1 MKVGYVEVGMKP
13 RIAEVEQDEDGSY
26 LHGLQSLVGGN
37 IEQFPVLY
45 GDQPVLYVNEDGI
58 GLGLEPNGVVYAT
71 RQMEEQGYLSQ
82 LDFGKVCEEGQFY
95 SVLFGPIVAVS
106 YDEEGQAR
114 DISESE
120 FGKVMAD
127 FGRGTGMGR
136 CMEALE
142 ACIAIQEGGEPGY
155 KPGWEWKYAPEGQEP
170 VFDGE
175 AVMSAEP
182 VDGYV
187 YIEAVTGGMQTLPLD
202 AFAQLRRDVAD
213 YSKAFTGSAIGGV
226 TMREWSER
234 GARAREELNPGIDL
248 EAEEHDMRDASA
260 ILSDGA
266 GLDEEVR
273 DATLASECL
282 SNDTD
287 R

>member
-13 RIAEVEQDEDGSY
+13 RIAEVEKDENGSY

-58 GLGLEPNGVVYAT
+58 GLGLKPNGVVYAT

-106 YDEEGQAR
+106 YDEDGQAR

-127 FGRGTGMGR
+127 FGRGTGTVR

-142 ACIAIQEGGEPGY
+142 ACIAIQEGCEPDC
-155 KPGWEWKYAPEGQEP
+155 KPGWEWKYAREGLEP
-170 VFDGE
+170 KFS
-175 AVMSAEP
+175 ANSVMSAEP

-187 YIEAVTGGMQTLPLD
+187 HIETVGLWSQTMPLD

-213 YSKAFTGSAIGGV
+213 YSKAFTGCVIGGF
-226 TMREWSER
+226 TMREWSNM

-248 EAEEHDMRDASA
+248 DAEGHDARDASA
-260 ILSDGA
+260 SISDGA

-273 DATLASECL
+273 DAPENPS
-282 SNDTD
+282 STD